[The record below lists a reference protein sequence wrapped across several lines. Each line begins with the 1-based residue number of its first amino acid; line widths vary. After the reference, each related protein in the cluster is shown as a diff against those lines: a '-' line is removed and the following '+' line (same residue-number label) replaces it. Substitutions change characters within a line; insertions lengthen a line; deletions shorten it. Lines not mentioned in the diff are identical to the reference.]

1 MANKLNSVSIL
12 TVGEAKG
19 HNLLIDQTS
28 LEQAL
33 AVALSM
39 KRIKVTM
46 GHGAEVS
53 GILGYIDGFKI
64 EGDRLMGD
72 LTLFNTNEAQFVQH
86 LANVLP
92 EGFGL
97 SLTFSGV
104 PEQVAGDRFA
114 RVSEIYDIS
123 VVSSPAANSAGLFSA
138 FTAVDMKKLQMNEAP
153 VEVKKELSEAAVVAA
168 PAPEAPAVE
177 TPAVVE
183 APKAEL
189 AEMPADKPEEKMAEP
204 TLIDIAAML
213 TEVLALMKADAA
225 SDIVEAPEMPSEDM
239 TKKEMSA
246 KVEEKADDK
255 TVTTLEKAK
264 ADAAGAVA
272 VPAESSQPLGRAEI
286 LNQFNA
292 EKNPA
297 RRLELLRKLGL

>member
-1 MANKLNSVSIL
+1 MANKLKNVSIL
-12 TVGEAKG
+12 TIGEARG
-19 HNLLIDQTS
+19 HNLLIDEKS

-33 AVALSM
+33 AVAQSM

-46 GHGAEVS
+46 GHGAPVT
-53 GILGYIDGFKI
+53 GILGYIDGFRI
-64 EGDRLMGD
+64 EGERLMGD

-86 LANVLP
+86 LAQVLP
-92 EGFGL
+92 EGFGM

-104 PEQVAGDRFA
+104 PEEVAGNRFA
-114 RVSEIYDIS
+114 RVTEIYDCSI
-123 VVSSPAANSAGLFSA
+123 VSEPAANPAGMFSA
-138 FTAVDMKKLQMNEAP
+138 FSAVDMKKLQMNEAP
-153 VEVKKELSEAAVVAA
+153 VEVKKELSEPAVVAT

-189 AEMPADKPEEKMAEP
+189 AEMPSDKPAEKMAEP

-225 SDIVEAPEMPSEDM
+225 SDVVEAPEMPSEDIE
-239 TKKEMSA
+239 KKEMSA
-246 KVEEKADDK
+246 ETPKNVI
-255 TVTTLEKAK
+255 TLEKAK

-272 VPAESSQPLGRAEI
+272 VPAELSQPLGRADI

-292 EKNPA
+292 ETSPA
-297 RRLELLRKLGL
+297 RRTEMLRKLGL